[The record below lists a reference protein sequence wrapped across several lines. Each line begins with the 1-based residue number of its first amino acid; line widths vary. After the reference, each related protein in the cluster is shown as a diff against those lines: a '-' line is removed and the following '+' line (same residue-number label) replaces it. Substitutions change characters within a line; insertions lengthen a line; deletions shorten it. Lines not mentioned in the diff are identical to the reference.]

1 VTAGQARVA
10 GFLALVHG
18 IGLRLDSTWQ
28 GTALVLIVGG
38 LVLTLAALAR
48 EASVSGPGEG

>member
-1 VTAGQARVA
+1 MTAGQVRVA

-38 LVLTLAALAR
+38 LVLTLAALVR